1 MLENIAYVS
10 VGFATTLLALEAVG
24 TSQPAKLKTNQ

>member
-10 VGFATTLLALEAVG
+10 VGFAIAFLALEGLALH
-24 TSQPAKLKTNQ
+24 SLQN